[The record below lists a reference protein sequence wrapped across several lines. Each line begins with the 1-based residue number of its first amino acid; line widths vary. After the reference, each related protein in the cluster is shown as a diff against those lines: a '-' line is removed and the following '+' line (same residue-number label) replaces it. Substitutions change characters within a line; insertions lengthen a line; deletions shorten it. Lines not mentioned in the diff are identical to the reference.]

1 MENKKAYSRALRLLA
16 GKSYSESEL
25 KEKLS
30 GYAAESETEE
40 IIEECVKRG
49 YLNDM
54 ALAEYLAE
62 KYLKKTK
69 GYLRIISVLER
80 RKIRQD
86 AVDGIKRDFDF
97 EREFAEAEK
106 FFLKN
111 RKKKKISTLLFSLKT
126 RGFSYRS
133 INRIINMY
141 RKTEE

>member
-16 GKSYSESEL
+16 GKSYSEGEL

-30 GYAAESETEE
+30 GYAVESEING
-40 IIEECVKRG
+40 IIEECAKRG

-54 ALAEYLAE
+54 ALAEYLTD
-62 KYLKKTK
+62 KYLKRTK
-69 GYLRIISVLER
+69 GYLHILSVLEK

-86 AVDGIKRDFDF
+86 AIEGIKRDFDF

-111 RKKKKISTLLFSLKT
+111 RKKKKISTLLFSMKT

-133 INRIINMY
+133 INRVINMY
-141 RKTEE
+141 RKTEK

>member
-1 MENKKAYSRALRLLA
+1 MENKRAYSRALRLLA
-16 GKSYSESEL
+16 GKSYSEEEL

-30 GYAAESETEE
+30 GYAVDFEIDG

-69 GYLRIISVLER
+69 GYLHILSVLER

-86 AVDGIKRDFDF
+86 AIEGIKRDFDF

-111 RKKKKISTLLFSLKT
+111 RKKKKISSLLFSLKT
-126 RGFSYRS
+126 KGFSYRS
-133 INRIINMY
+133 ISRIMNMH

>member
-1 MENKKAYSRALRLLA
+1 MKNKKAYSRALRLLA
-16 GKSYSESEL
+16 GKSYSEEEL

-30 GYAAESETEE
+30 EYAAEPGIDG

-49 YLNDM
+49 YLNDR

-69 GYLRIISVLER
+69 GYLYILSVLER

-86 AVDGIKRDFDF
+86 AIEEVKRDFDF
-97 EREFAEAEK
+97 EREFSEAEK

-111 RKKKKISTLLFSLKT
+111 RKKKKLSSLLFSLKT
-126 RGFSYRS
+126 KGFSYRS
-133 INRIINMY
+133 INRIMNMH
-141 RKTEE
+141 RKTDE